1 MSSIRLYG
9 GARDKLPKLSEREPG
24 FCTDTGELFVGTEE
38 GNLLLASGS
47 GVMAVE
53 DGGPVCITRAGGRI
67 PLASRGAA
75 VADVSDTAGIDEV
88 IGALNSLIAVLR
100 ASGALEE

>member
-9 GARDKLPKLSEREPG
+9 GARDKLPKLCEREPG
-24 FCTDTGELFVGTEE
+24 FCTDTGELFVGTGE

-53 DGGPVCITRAGGRI
+53 MGGPVCITRDGTRI
-67 PLASRGAA
+67 PLAAKGAA
-75 VADVSDTAGIDEV
+75 VADVPEAAGLNEV
-88 IGALNSLIAVLR
+88 IGALNGLIAVLR